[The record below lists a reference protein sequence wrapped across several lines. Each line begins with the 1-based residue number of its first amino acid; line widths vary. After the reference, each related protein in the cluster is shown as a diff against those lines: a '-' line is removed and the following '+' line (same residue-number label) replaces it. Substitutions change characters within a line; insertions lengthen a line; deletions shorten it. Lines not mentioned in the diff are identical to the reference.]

1 MMSSKKTINIWKSQ
15 VMAVLLVEV
24 GERRMGIVT
33 EKKTKG
39 RVQCEKLEKKGQ
51 TGGALGYSF

>member
-1 MMSSKKTINIWKSQ
+1 M
-15 VMAVLLVEV
+15 MAVLLVEV